1 MSTPTPPHLAG
12 ARQQLAGALEAV
24 EKRKI
29 DLEGASWEEIEK
41 SVIKVLG
48 GPLKPNEPAHQI
60 VALGLA
66 AVLGER
72 LVKDLNGF
80 WFVSRESPEGVA
92 LGFPDA
98 LVMLSPFGAVLEA
111 LATAKLTRLDDVLK
125 DIRNA
130 LAQAKFSGAGGARL
144 SPYDYQTLFDPGFLQ
159 MLSLDAAK
167 VDQALKLAPDRLALD
182 LREALTRTQLPD
194 QAKKQ
199 VEAQLITAL
208 GRLERGK
215 PMVEQV
221 QRAPRL
227 AELVTHL
234 FGAAG
239 QTGSAPEELWT
250 DVVFPLLFVG
260 APDKFPDLDG
270 EELEL
275 AKKGV
280 DPFVLFLEVCPY
292 STPAPEEG
300 LLGAFPPDKLELP
313 HPSLGAN
320 AQPRIVKVSLEA
332 MKPALDKFDPAKT
345 KDAIARF
352 GKTLEA
358 KLGEAPKGDP
368 HAGEMLDAALH
379 ILGDLKKLSDSGK
392 PVCIRRLTEAEAMSD
407 GALAEVRKSLSGPRI
422 ILA

>member
-12 ARQQLAGALEAV
+12 ARAQLDAALEAV

-29 DLEGASWEEIEK
+29 DLDGASWADIEK

-48 GPLKPNEPAHQI
+48 GPFRPNEPQHQI

-66 AVLGER
+66 AVLGDR
-72 LVKDLNGF
+72 LIKELNGF

-98 LVMLSPFGAVLEA
+98 LVMLSPFGAALEA
-111 LATAKLTRLDDVLK
+111 LAMSSLPRLDDVQK
-125 DIRNA
+125 DIRGA
-130 LAQAKFSGAGGARL
+130 LAQAKFSGAGAARL
-144 SPYDYQTLFDPGFLQ
+144 SPFDYQTLFDPGFLQ
-159 MLSLDAAK
+159 MLTLDPAK
-167 VDQALKLAPDRLALD
+167 VDQALKQAPDRLALD
-182 LREALTRTQLPD
+182 LREALTRTQLPE

-215 PMVEQV
+215 PMVEQIA
-221 QRAPRL
+221 RAPRL
-227 AELVTHL
+227 AELVVHL

-292 STPAPEEG
+292 TTPAPEDG
-300 LLGAFPPDKLELP
+300 LLGAFPADKLELP
-313 HPSLGAN
+313 HPALGASG
-320 AQPRIVKVSLEA
+320 QPRIVKVSLEGLKA
-332 MKPALDKFDPAKT
+332 ALDKFTPAAT

-352 GKTLEA
+352 GKALEA
-358 KLGEAPKGDP
+358 KLGAPPKSDP
-368 HAGEMLDAALH
+368 HASEMLEAALH
-379 ILGDLKKLSDSGK
+379 ILSDLKKLSDSGK

-407 GALAEVRKSLSGPRI
+407 GALAEVRKALSGPRI